1 MVITERIQQHI
12 QKLPV
17 SFQAEVL
24 DFVEY
29 LVTKADRETLRQEER
44 DWSSL
49 SLAFA
54 MRGMEDEETPTY
66 TSSDL
71 KVVFA

>member
-1 MVITERIQQHI
+1 MLTMDRIQQLLE
-12 QKLPV
+12 KLPA

-29 LVTKADRETLRQEER
+29 IAAKASREAVRGEAR

-49 SLAFA
+49 SAA
-54 MRGMEDEETPTY
+54 CSMRGMEDEETLY
-66 TSSDL
+66 TVRDL

>member
-1 MVITERIQQHI
+1 MDRIQQLLE
-12 QKLPV
+12 KLPA

-24 DFVEY
+24 DLVEY
-29 LVTKADRETLRQEER
+29 LAAKASREVVRREAR

-49 SLAFA
+49 SLANS
-54 MRGMEDEETPTY
+54 MCGMEDEETLY
-66 TSSDL
+66 TARDL

>member
-1 MVITERIQQHI
+1 MVITERIQRRI
-12 QKLPV
+12 QELPA
-17 SFQAEVL
+17 SFQTEVL

-29 LVTKADRETLRQEER
+29 LLTKADRETLRQEER

-49 SLAFA
+49 SLTCA
-54 MRGMEDEETPTY
+54 MRGMEDEEAPTY
-66 TSSDL
+66 TTSDL

>member
-1 MVITERIQQHI
+1 MVITDRIQQHLE
-12 QKLPV
+12 KLPA

-29 LVTKADRETLRQEER
+29 LAAKASHEAVRREAK

-49 SLAFA
+49 SLAYS
-54 MRGMEDEETPTY
+54 MRGMEDEETLTY
-66 TSSDL
+66 TASDL

>member
-1 MVITERIQQHI
+1 MLIMDRIQQYLE
-12 QKLPV
+12 KLPA

-29 LVTKADRETLRQEER
+29 LATRASRETVRREAR

-49 SLAFA
+49 SLAYS
-54 MRGMEDEETPTY
+54 MSGMEDEETLY
-66 TSSDL
+66 TTRDL
-71 KVVFA
+71 K